1 MTDVDGIRDV
11 TRKPESADS
20 ADVAAAD
27 DEKVDDKKTNDRRAD
42 KNDDENDD
50 DSETAALQEH
60 AKPAVLHKPRNEVG

>member
-27 DEKVDDKKTNDRRAD
+27 DEKVDDKKTKRAD

-60 AKPAVLHKPRNEVG
+60 AKPAVLHQPRNEVG